1 MKLLHE
7 YTGYLCFITYSF
19 VFFFWCEKFGHTTC
33 SKFGK
38 KVQFYSSP
46 CLQSLSFGKVRI
58 TGMMMRPST
67 QVEEGRRQDTM
78 GWNMFLNFVKGQL
91 ISKGLFAILNSSKKW
106 KKQFDH
112 STNRKKNL
120 NLFVRF
126 LLESLA
132 WKTYFERFC
141 LTFIWLNWH
150 FH

>member
-1 MKLLHE
+1 MNLKWIPAESQQNLSRISAESQMSPSRIPTETQQNLNRFSADSQQKTWSF
-7 YTGYLCFITYSF
+7 YMSIQSIPLCFTYSF

-78 GWNMFLNFVKGQL
+78 GWNMFLNF
-91 ISKGLFAILNSSKKW
+91 A
-106 KKQFDH
+106 
-112 STNRKKNL
+112 
-120 NLFVRF
+120 
-126 LLESLA
+126 
-132 WKTYFERFC
+132 
-141 LTFIWLNWH
+141 IWLH
-150 FH
+150 